1 MKKILFLIIFL
12 FPLCTLMAQEKEILS
27 KLDAKADFYGD
38 LARKIWS
45 NPELGYLETN
55 SSLLLQKTL
64 SDAGFKVSAGV
75 AGIPTAFVAEYGSG
89 KPVIGIMAEFDALP
103 GVSQEAVSVR
113 KPVVV
118 GGAGHACG
126 HHLFGAASVAAG
138 ISVMD
143 WMKANKIKGTVR
155 VYGTPAEEG
164 GGEATEIK
172 TTLKNDKITHKNAEK
187 LAKMAVDCKE
197 KA

>member
-1 MKKILFLIIFL
+1 MKKLLLLIFLIPAI
-12 FPLCTLMAQEKEILS
+12 TLLAQEKEVLT

-38 LARKIWS
+38 LARQIWS
-45 NPELGYLETN
+45 NPELGYLEKN
-55 SSLLLQKTL
+55 SSQLLQKTL
-64 SDAGFKVSAGV
+64 SDAGFKVTAGV

-126 HHLFGAASVAAG
+126 HHLLALLLWRQAS
-138 ISVMD
+138 
-143 WMKANKIKGTVR
+143 R
-155 VYGTPAEEG
+155 
-164 GGEATEIK
+164 
-172 TTLKNDKITHKNAEK
+172 
-187 LAKMAVDCKE
+187 
-197 KA
+197 